1 MPERV
6 GWANAEQKGAAMFEP
21 VFESLRKITET
32 TAQAQQELFKK
43 WVGLWPG
50 APAFPPACGEQVPK
64 LYKKWAEVVHD
75 ALRRQ
80 REYIE
85 AQFKAGLE
93 NIEKAFAVGE
103 AKTPEELRAK
113 TAELWK
119 KCFESLRQAYEAQV
133 REIQVTADKW
143 VELVTKSA
151 A

>member
-1 MPERV
+1 
-6 GWANAEQKGAAMFEP
+6 MFEP
-21 VFESLRKITET
+21 VFESLRKTTEAT
-32 TAQAQQELFKK
+32 TQMQQELFKK
-43 WVGLWPG
+43 WVSLWPG
-50 APAFPPACGEQVPK
+50 AAASLPACGEQVPK

-75 ALRRQ
+75 QLQRQ
-80 REYIE
+80 RAFVE

-93 NIEKAFAVGE
+93 NIERAFAVGE

-133 REIQVTADKW
+133 REIQVTADQW
-143 VELVTKSA
+143 VKLVTKGA